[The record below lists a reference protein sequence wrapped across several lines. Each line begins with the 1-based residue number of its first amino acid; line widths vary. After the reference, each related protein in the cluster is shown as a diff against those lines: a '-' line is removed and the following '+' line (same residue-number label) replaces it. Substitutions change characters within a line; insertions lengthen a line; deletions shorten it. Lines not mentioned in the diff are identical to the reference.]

1 MEALKESKPKK
12 DSVLGFMEK
21 VSFFLANAGNIPVMT
36 VLGSFLLLFYTDVV
50 GLNPVAIGT
59 LFLIARVFDGIS
71 DPVNGYIIDHLP
83 RTKWGR
89 FRPYLFIGALV
100 TALNFLLVWMGPA
113 LATSGKLVIAYIS
126 YILIGWTFDYMDIPL
141 NSMIPVMSDRDRDR
155 NTLSVIK
162 YVGYLL
168 AGAAFSALA
177 LPIISAFPTKREGFF
192 VLIIAATVFIALFSS
207 LGTLGI
213 KERIFPVK
221 AEKYKI
227 RDLKDIIGAKPVLI
241 FFLETLAY
249 GTSQGV
255 IGGIGVFFFLYAL
268 KRPDLY
274 PLMALSMVV
283 GMIVAVAI
291 GPILIKRFGKKNMQT
306 WSMGIAILGAA
317 IMFFTPASLPLVFIL
332 IPLIISPANAV
343 IGILMYSIQ
352 ADNMDYVEWK
362 LGYRSE
368 AAVASLSSF
377 IAKVSVGIGSAVSAY
392 LLPVIHYVPN
402 AETQAAETVRGFF
415 ALNYAIPGALMLIG
429 LLIWAFGYPLTI
441 KVREQMMAELVE
453 RRKLA
458 SGEKPAVNPS

>member
-1 MEALKESKPKK
+1 MEALKESKQKK
-12 DSVLGFMEK
+12 DSVLGFLEK
-21 VSFFLANAGNIPVMT
+21 VSFFLANAGNIPVMI
-36 VLGSFLLLFYTDVV
+36 LLSSYLLLFYTDVV

-59 LFLIARVFDGIS
+59 LFLIARVLDGVS
-71 DPVNGYIIDHLP
+71 DPINGYIIDHLP

-89 FRPYLFIGALV
+89 FRPYLFIGAVV
-100 TALNFLLVWMGPA
+100 TALNFLLVWLGPA
-113 LATSGKLVIAYIS
+113 LATSGKLIVAYIS

-168 AGAAFSALA
+168 AGAVFAGLA
-177 LPIISAFPTKREGFF
+177 LPIISTFPTKREGFF
-192 VLIIAATVFIALFSS
+192 VLIIAATVFIALFSI

-221 AEKYKI
+221 AEKYKF
-227 RDLKDIIGAKPVLI
+227 RDLKDIIGARPVLV

-249 GTSQGV
+249 GISQGV
-255 IGGIGVFFFLYAL
+255 NGGIGVFFFLYAL

-291 GPILIKRFGKKNMQT
+291 GPMLIKRFGKKNMQT
-306 WSMGIAILGAA
+306 WSMVITILGTA
-317 IMFFTPASLPLVFIL
+317 IMFFTPAGLPIVFIL
-332 IPLIISPANAV
+332 VPLIISPATAV

-368 AAVASLSSF
+368 AAVASVSSF
-377 IAKVSVGIGSAVSAY
+377 VAKASVGIGSAVSAF

-415 ALNYAIPGALMLIG
+415 ALNYAIPGTFMLIG
-429 LLIWAFGYPLTI
+429 LLIWAFGYPLTK
-441 KVREQMMAELVE
+441 KVREQMMAELIE

-458 SGEKPAVNPS
+458 AGEKPAVNPT